1 MDKFMILYV
10 DSKFFSPYAMSA
22 YISLKAKNLNFE
34 MRTVNLS
41 TSQNKESSFKSLSI
55 TSRVPT
61 LVTEDFSLSESSVI
75 SEYLEE
81 LYPTIRIYPTN
92 IKERARARQI
102 QAWLRSDFLPLRIE
116 RPTDT
121 IFAKPTNVP
130 LSTEAKESAEKLTKA
145 VDLLLTGNKLNLFS
159 EWSIADVDLSLM
171 LKRLISNGD
180 DVSTSIRNYVEH
192 QWKFSAIQDWVK
204 LQK

>member
-1 MDKFMILYV
+1 MILYV

-81 LYPTIRIYPTN
+81 LYPTIKIYPTN

-192 QWKFSAIQDWVK
+192 QWKFPAIQDWVK

>member
-1 MDKFMILYV
+1 MILYV

-192 QWKFSAIQDWVK
+192 QWKFPAIQDWVK

>member
-159 EWSIADVDLSLM
+159 E
-171 LKRLISNGD
+171 
-180 DVSTSIRNYVEH
+180 
-192 QWKFSAIQDWVK
+192 
-204 LQK
+204 